1 MHLSPMMFNSS
12 PEDVCMV
19 SKLIFG
25 ISFFYIA
32 IIHFLFS
39 SKLAHSPFSLF
50 LETCR

>member
-25 ISFFYIA
+25 TSFFNFT
-32 IIHFLFS
+32 IIRFLFS
-39 SKLAHSPFSLF
+39 LNFA
-50 LETCR
+50 